1 MSTAVNA
8 QTLKQWLDN
17 NEVVLIDVREPDEYR
32 DAHIKGS
39 VLLPLG
45 TLSAA
50 ALPSATGK
58 KLVMQCKSGG
68 RSARACAKLIEEN
81 SALQPI
87 NLAGGIMGWIEE
99 GLPVEKGV

>member
-50 ALPSATGK
+50 ALPSA
-58 KLVMQCKSGG
+58 
-68 RSARACAKLIEEN
+68 RACAKLIEEN